1 MTKLGKY
8 EPLTVFEIYAP
19 RWHDKTVLLKA
30 EKVKNAKTTWLKI
43 KFTKAPS
50 MEGDWVISRAKALT
64 FPLTTNGTAQMR
76 AVPLNQLSVLEIDE
90 KDIRG
95 V

>member
-1 MTKLGKY
+1 MKLGRL
-8 EPLTVFEIYAP
+8 EPFTYFEIFQP
-19 RWHDKTVLLKA
+19 RWHDKVVLLKA
-30 EKVKNAKTTWLKI
+30 SKVKDAKTTYLKI

-50 MEGDWVISRAKALT
+50 MEGDWVISKAKALT

-76 AVPLNQLSVLEIDE
+76 AVPLNELSVLEIDE

-95 V
+95 L